1 MWGDVLGDEGVV
13 QGIEVDKKIS
23 VKKSINV
30 IAATMTVMTTTIHPM
45 VTTSRQ

>member
-1 MWGDVLGDEGVV
+1 
-13 QGIEVDKKIS
+13 

-45 VTTSRQ
+45 VTTSRQWWSVTDVAALRYVTCY